1 MSIDQLRRE
10 CNAVVRASNQRWL
23 SVPNVLKK
31 DKVKVK
37 NLPANA
43 VAVKVYDS
51 NESLVAEFQSM
62 KQAAMF
68 SETNEH
74 LVRKSVMRN
83 IFIKTKY
90 GELRF
95 QK

>member
-10 CNAVVRASNQRWL
+10 CNAVVQASNQRWL
-23 SVPNVLKK
+23 SIPNVLKK
-31 DKVKVK
+31 NKVKVK
-37 NLPANA
+37 DLPANA

-51 NESLVAEFQSM
+51 SQSLVAEFQSM
-62 KQAAMF
+62 KQAARF
-68 SETNEH
+68 SEANEH

-83 IFIKTKY
+83 IFIETKY

-95 QK
+95 ER